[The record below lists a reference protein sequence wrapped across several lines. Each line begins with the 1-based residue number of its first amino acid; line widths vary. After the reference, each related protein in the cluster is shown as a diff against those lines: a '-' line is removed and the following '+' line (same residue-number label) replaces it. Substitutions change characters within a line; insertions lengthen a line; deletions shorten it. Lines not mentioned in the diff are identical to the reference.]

1 MSKIGKKPVAIPS
14 GVTVSFANHT
24 MSVKGPKGELHQ
36 TTVEGVEVA
45 IVENEANVTVPTTD
59 MWKYRGLYRTLL
71 ANMIEGVTKG
81 YEKKLQLLGVGYNA
95 VLKGKDL
102 ELTIGYSHKVDV
114 KTPAIITVAVEKDPK
129 GNSIITCT
137 SIDKQAVGEFAS
149 KVRALRKPEPYKGKG
164 IRYFGEFVKLKP
176 GKAAK

>member
-1 MSKIGKKPVAIPS
+1 MSKIGKKPVVIPS
-14 GVTVSFANHT
+14 GVTVSFADNT
-24 MSVKGPKGELHQ
+24 MTVKGPKGELKQ
-36 TTVEGVEVA
+36 TVVEGVTVA
-45 IVENEANVTVPTTD
+45 IEATEATVAVPSVD
-59 MWKYRGLYRTLL
+59 MWKYWGLYRTLL
-71 ANMIEGVTKG
+71 ANMIEGVTNM

-95 VLKGKDL
+95 ALKGKDL
-102 ELTIGYSHKVDV
+102 ELTIGFSHKVDV
-114 KTPAIITVAVEKDPK
+114 KTPANITVAVEKDAK